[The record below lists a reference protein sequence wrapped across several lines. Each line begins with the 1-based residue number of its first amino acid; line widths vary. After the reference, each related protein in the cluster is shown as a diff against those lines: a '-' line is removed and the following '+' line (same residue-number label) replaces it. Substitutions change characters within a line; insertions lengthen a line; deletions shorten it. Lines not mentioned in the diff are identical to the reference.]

1 MDQKLIESGTD
12 GGAMLMPHPD
22 VAPSTGGIAA
32 GVLMCVM
39 SMSSIQFGSALSASA
54 IATFGP
60 TGATW
65 LRLAFASVILAAIV
79 RPKVMRYSRGQWI
92 GVLALGTVSAL
103 MTISFFSAIARI
115 PLGLAVAIEFL
126 GPLLVATLGF
136 GLSRQLL
143 WPLFA
148 GVGVLLLAY
157 DGEQWVGSLP
167 GILFACGAG
176 AGWACYI
183 LLTKKVGNAFKGL
196 EGLSMSLL
204 VAAVV
209 ATPFGFASA
218 VPHLTVSGLLEM
230 AGLAVLVPLL
240 PYALEMTAL
249 RRMPT
254 SSFGILMSLEPGIGA
269 FAGFVILSQP
279 MTASQMFGTALV
291 VAASIGATIFAA
303 KS

>member
-1 MDQKLIESGTD
+1 MDQKLVESGTD
-12 GGAMLMPHPD
+12 GGAALMPHPD

-65 LRLAFASVILAAIV
+65 LRLAFASVILAVIV
-79 RPKVMRYSRGQWI
+79 RPKVTRYSRAQWI
-92 GVLALGTVSAL
+92 GVLVLGTVSAL

-115 PLGLAVAIEFL
+115 PLGLAVAIDFL

-143 WPLFA
+143 WPVVA
-148 GVGVLLLAY
+148 AIGVLLLAY
-157 DGEQWVGSLP
+157 DGEEWVGNLP
-167 GILFACGAG
+167 GILYACGAG

-183 LLTKKVGNAFKGL
+183 LLTKKVGGAFKGL

-218 VPHLTVSGLLEM
+218 VPHITASGLLEM

-254 SSFGILMSLEPGIGA
+254 SSFGILMSLEPAIGA
-269 FAGFVILSQP
+269 FAGFIILSQP
-279 MTASQMFGTALV
+279 MTPSQMFGTALV

-303 KS
+303 KG